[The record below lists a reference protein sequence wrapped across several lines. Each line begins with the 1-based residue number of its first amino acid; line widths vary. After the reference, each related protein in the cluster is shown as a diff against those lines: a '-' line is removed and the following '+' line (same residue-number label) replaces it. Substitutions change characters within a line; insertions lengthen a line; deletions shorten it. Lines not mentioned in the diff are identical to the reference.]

1 MIIIGIDPGK
11 TGAVAFLWD
20 SGAVDVFD
28 MPAGPAGLSAALDI
42 DDQHLSPSPRFVA
55 YVEQQQAMPKQG
67 VSSTF
72 KIGQSYGEILGV
84 CGALGIRVVTV
95 TPVKWKMVMGLRGKD
110 KEASRALA
118 MRLFPQIAGELQR
131 KKDHGRAEAL
141 LIAEWGRRQERE
153 PDVKEV

>member
-1 MIIIGIDPGK
+1 MTIIGIDPGK
-11 TGAVAFLWD
+11 TGAVAVLWEG
-20 SGAVDVFD
+20 GASDVID
-28 MPAGPAGLSAALDI
+28 MPPSPVGLRAELGI
-42 DDQHLSPSPRFVA
+42 EDQPLSPSPRFVA
-55 YVEQQQAMPKQG
+55 YVEKQQAMPKQG

-84 CGALGIRVVTV
+84 FGALSIRVVTV
-95 TPVKWKMVMGLRGKD
+95 TPVKWKTAMGLRGKD
-110 KEASRALA
+110 KDASRALA
-118 MRLFPQIAGELQR
+118 MRLFPQLAGELQR